1 MNFSRFI
8 DSVRY
13 AWRGLR
19 YVYAH
24 EQNFR
29 IQLLIAVL
37 VCVLM
42 WFLGMHRGEIV
53 VVCLII
59 LLILLLELL
68 NSAFE
73 RFIDILKPRLH
84 FQVEIVKDI
93 MAAAVLIAGFG
104 AVVIGGIIFYPYI
117 IDLFSY

>member
-1 MNFSRFI
+1 MNFSRFV
-8 DSVRY
+8 DSLRY
-13 AWRGLR
+13 AWRGLQ

-29 IQLLIAVL
+29 IQLMAAVL
-37 VCVLM
+37 ISLLM
-42 WFLGMHRGEIV
+42 WFLDMRMGEVV

-73 RFIDILKPRLH
+73 RFIDIMKPRLH

-93 MAAAVLIAGFG
+93 MAAAVLIAGCG
-104 AVVIGGIIFYPYI
+104 AVVIGGMIFYPYI